1 MDSDIISRA
10 NLFSFRRCECVVVR
24 GFRSEDV
31 PARMFFWVS
40 IAVLGF
46 DGVVGRASLEMSVAL
61 PMMVSMLW
69 SMVIVKLWRGVPGA
83 EDGATTR

>member
-1 MDSDIISRA
+1 
-10 NLFSFRRCECVVVR
+10 
-24 GFRSEDV
+24 
-31 PARMFFWVS
+31 MFFWVS